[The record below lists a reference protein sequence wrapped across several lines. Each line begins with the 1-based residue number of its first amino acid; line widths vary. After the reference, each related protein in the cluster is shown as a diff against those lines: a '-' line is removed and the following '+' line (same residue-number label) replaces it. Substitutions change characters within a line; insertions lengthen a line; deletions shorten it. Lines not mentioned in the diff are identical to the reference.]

1 MVMPVHQKPRVLLAD
16 DHVIVAQGFEALL
29 KPNFDVVGSVRDGR
43 ALVAAVDELH
53 PDLVITSIS
62 MPGLNGLE
70 AIRQIRKSWAKLPLI
85 VLTVHVEPSLVAEAL
100 KAGANGY
107 VLKTSPMEEL
117 EFAIRE
123 VMLGR
128 TYVTSVIAKDVY
140 SLLMQPGGSSSGVT
154 AQITARQREVL
165 QLVAEGRTMKEIAA
179 ILNISPR
186 TAESH
191 KYEMM
196 SMLGIQT
203 TAELIHYAIKLKL
216 VSE

>member
-1 MVMPVHQKPRVLLAD
+1 MPLHHKPRVLLAD
-16 DHVIVAQGFEALL
+16 GHIIVAQGLEALL
-29 KPNFDVVGSVRDGR
+29 KPNFDVMGCMRDGR
-43 ALVAAVDELH
+43 ALVAAVDQLH
-53 PDLVITSIS
+53 PDLVITAIS

-70 AIRQIRKSWAKLPLI
+70 AIRQIRKNLLKLPVV
-85 VLTVHVEPSLVAEAL
+85 VLTVHDEPGLVAEAL
-100 KAGANGY
+100 KAGASGY

-140 SLLMQPGGSSSGVT
+140 SLLMQPGGSSSGVS

-165 QLVAEGRTMKEIAA
+165 QLVAEGRTMKEIAS
-179 ILNISPR
+179 ILHISPR

-216 VSE
+216 VSQ

>member
-1 MVMPVHQKPRVLLAD
+1 MAD

-29 KPNFDVVGSVRDGR
+29 KPNFDVVRCVRDGR
-43 ALVAAVDELH
+43 ALVAAVGELH
-53 PDLVITSIS
+53 PDLVITAIS

-70 AIRQIRKSWAKLPLI
+70 AIRQIRKSWPKLPLV
-85 VLTVHVEPSLVAEAL
+85 VLTVHAEASLVAEAL
-100 KAGANGY
+100 KAGASGY

-128 TYVTSVIAKDVY
+128 TYVTSVIAKEVY
-140 SLLMQPGGSSSGVT
+140 SLLMQPGDASSRVST
-154 AQITARQREVL
+154 QITARQREVL

-196 SMLGIQT
+196 SILGIPT